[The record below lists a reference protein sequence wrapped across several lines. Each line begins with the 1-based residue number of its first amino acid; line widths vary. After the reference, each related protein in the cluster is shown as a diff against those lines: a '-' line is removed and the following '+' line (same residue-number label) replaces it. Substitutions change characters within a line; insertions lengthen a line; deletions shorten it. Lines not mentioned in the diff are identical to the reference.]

1 MMSMSL
7 LFYCLV
13 CAGAY
18 LLVLSLLLDL
28 VEHKMKL
35 TQGIPEQMVEPAG
48 LGASLVNFMMEFLF
62 FVAIPTVVYS
72 FFYFLI
78 PLSGVKAGMAAAL
91 FAFVLGAAPAIM
103 GLSVRVKLPMPYLS
117 FMMLSLLLKLGGS
130 LIIIAYLYNL

>member
-1 MMSMSL
+1 MMSLAL

-13 CAGAY
+13 SAGAY
-18 LLVLSLLLDL
+18 LLVLSLLLDF
-28 VEHKMKL
+28 VEHRLKL
-35 TQGIPEQMVEPAG
+35 LHGLPSNLVEPAG

-62 FVAIPTVVYS
+62 FVAIPTFVYS

-78 PLSGVKAGMAAAL
+78 PLSGIKAGLAAAL

-117 FMMLSLLLKLGGS
+117 YTMLSLLLKLGGS
-130 LIIIAYLYNL
+130 LTIIAYVYSL

>member
-1 MMSMSL
+1 MMSLALM
-7 LFYCLV
+7 FYCLV

-18 LLVLSLLLDL
+18 LLVLSLLLDYI
-28 VEHKMKL
+28 EHKLKL
-35 TQGIPEQMVEPAG
+35 LHGVPSHLIEPAG

-62 FVAIPTVVYS
+62 FVAIPTFVYS

-78 PLSGVKAGMAAAL
+78 PLSGIKAGLAAAL

-117 FMMLSLLLKLGGS
+117 YMMLSLLLKLGGS
-130 LIIIAYLYNL
+130 LTIIAYLYSL

>member
-1 MMSMSL
+1 MMSLSL
-7 LFYCLV
+7 LLYCLV

-18 LLVLSLLLDL
+18 LLVLSLLLDFI
-28 VEHKMKL
+28 EHKMKL
-35 TQGIPEQMVEPAG
+35 SQGIPEPMIEPAG
-48 LGASLVNFMMEFLF
+48 LGVSLVNFMMEFLF

>member
-1 MMSMSL
+1 MMSLSL

-18 LLVLSLLLDL
+18 LLVLSLLLDYL
-28 VEHKMKL
+28 QHKLKL
-35 TQGIPEQMVEPAG
+35 AHQIPSQLIEPAG
-48 LGASLVNFMMEFLF
+48 LGDSLVNFMMEFLF
-62 FVAIPTVVYS
+62 FVAIPTIVYS

-78 PLSGVKAGMAAAL
+78 PLSGIKAGLAAAL

-117 FMMLSLLLKLGGS
+117 YMMLSLLLKLGGS
-130 LIIIAYLYNL
+130 LTIIAYLYSL